1 MMPAS
6 EHETAGV
13 LSSAEI
19 QQFIQDGFVRIDR
32 AFPRQL
38 ADEGRAILWR
48 DLPCEPD
55 DPASWTRPVI
65 RLCYYDHEPLN
76 RAGKSSLLFAPF
88 DQLLWTR
95 ATRPPPRPGN
105 LPPPVA

>member
-38 ADEGRAILWR
+38 ADEGRALLWR
-48 DLPCEPD
+48 DLPCDPD

-65 RLCYYDHEPLN
+65 RLGYYDHEPFRRRRIALSSGRPMTSSSAKGA
-76 RAGKSSLLFAPF
+76 RAHARTPE
-88 DQLLWTR
+88 
-95 ATRPPPRPGN
+95 
-105 LPPPVA
+105 

>member
-13 LSSAEI
+13 LSRAEI

-38 ADEGRAILWR
+38 ADEGRASCGAIYHANR
-48 DLPCEPD
+48 
-55 DPASWTRPVI
+55 TI
-65 RLCYYDHEPLN
+65 R
-76 RAGKSSLLFAPF
+76 RAGHGLSSGLVI
-88 DQLLWTR
+88 TITSR
-95 ATRPPPRPGN
+95 SIGR
-105 LPPPVA
+105 